1 MHIPAPGN
9 VLTDGQ
15 TITNRQIP
23 APEALHDKLGYVQG
37 RSTNVRG
44 KSYPIFP

>member
-9 VLTDGQ
+9 VLTDGH
-15 TITNRQIP
+15 TILNRQIL

-37 RSTNVRG
+37 RCTNV
-44 KSYPIFP
+44 